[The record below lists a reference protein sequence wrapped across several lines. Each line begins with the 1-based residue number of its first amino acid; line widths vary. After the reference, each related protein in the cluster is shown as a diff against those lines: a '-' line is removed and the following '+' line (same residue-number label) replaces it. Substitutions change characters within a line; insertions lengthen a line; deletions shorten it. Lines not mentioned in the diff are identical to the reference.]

1 MRHCRATVLKDKTVA
16 ADGCIVV
23 HAHDFEPE
31 LYERAR
37 AVAVPSRPYVT
48 ATASACPPVK
58 SGAHRLVV
66 LAAPPDA
73 APATK
78 GLVRAM
84 QPLTVANDFSVC
96 AWLDARAT
104 KKCLLKSNKYA
115 VVLATT
121 ATDFSFGRTPLVVAI
136 ARDPRERYAQQ
147 VAGRPRRVLHQV
159 DDCLTQFASLS
170 PSCFQNML
178 FVDDDADVAWFCG
191 DACAGVRGDAAAQ
204 VAWRRAKERFLLVGL
219 SDRPTA
225 TAAELERL
233 LPSHFLRLSRHH
245 RGRDGPRRRAPAKV
259 DRAREA
265 AFVAANAADAAF
277 YELAREAFMGRR
289 LACHGN
295 SS

>member
-1 MRHCRATVLKDKTVA
+1 M
-16 ADGCIVV
+16 
-23 HAHDFEPE
+23 
-31 LYERAR
+31 
-37 AVAVPSRPYVT
+37 
-48 ATASACPPVK
+48 
-58 SGAHRLVV
+58 
-66 LAAPPDA
+66 
-73 APATK
+73 
-78 GLVRAM
+78 
-84 QPLTVANDFSVC
+84 
-96 AWLDARAT
+96 LD
-104 KKCLLKSNKYA
+104 
-115 VVLATT
+115 
-121 ATDFSFGRTPLVVAI
+121 
-136 ARDPRERYAQQ
+136 
-147 VAGRPRRVLHQV
+147 
-159 DDCLTQFASLS
+159 
-170 PSCFQNML
+170 
-178 FVDDDADVAWFCG
+178 VDDDADVAWFCG

-204 VAWRRAKERFLLVGL
+204 IAWRRAGERFLLVGL

>member
-1 MRHCRATVLKDKTVA
+1 MRL
-16 ADGCIVV
+16 
-23 HAHDFEPE
+23 
-31 LYERAR
+31 L
-37 AVAVPSRPYVT
+37 
-48 ATASACPPVK
+48 
-58 SGAHRLVV
+58 L
-66 LAAPPDA
+66 
-73 APATK
+73 
-78 GLVRAM
+78 
-84 QPLTVANDFSVC
+84 QPLTVANDFSIC

-121 ATDFSFGRTPLVVAI
+121 ATDFSFGRPPLVVAI

-159 DDCLTQFASLS
+159 DDCLVAEFAPLN
-170 PSCFQNML
+170 PSCFQNVL
-178 FVDDDADVAWFCG
+178 DVDDDADVAWFCG
-191 DACAGVRGDAAAQ
+191 DACAGVRGAEAAQ
-204 VAWRRAKERFLLVGL
+204 IAWRRAKERFLLVGL

>member
-1 MRHCRATVLKDKTVA
+1 
-16 ADGCIVV
+16 
-23 HAHDFEPE
+23 
-31 LYERAR
+31 
-37 AVAVPSRPYVT
+37 
-48 ATASACPPVK
+48 
-58 SGAHRLVV
+58 
-66 LAAPPDA
+66 
-73 APATK
+73 
-78 GLVRAM
+78 M

-104 KKCLLKSNKYA
+104 QKCLLKSNKYA

-159 DDCLTQFASLS
+159 DDCLAEFASLS

-191 DACAGVRGDAAAQ
+191 DACAGVRGAEAAQ
-204 VAWRRAKERFLLVGL
+204 AAWRRAKERFLLVGL